1 MEPSKGYEN
10 YPIRIVLLSNIVSLG
25 IDALGFFIILRLG
38 LVYSLIYLFYL
49 IILEYRLMKSGCI
62 SCYYWGKR
70 CAFGKGKLSSYLFK
84 KGDTK
89 RFCAKEMTWKDMIPD
104 IMVSL
109 IPLSV
114 GIILLI
120 INFDLVLLIAILL
133 LVLLTT
139 SGNGYVRGT
148 LACNNCKQKET
159 GCPAYMLFNKN
170 KKSD

>member
-109 IPLSV
+109 IP
-114 GIILLI
+114 
-120 INFDLVLLIAILL
+120 
-133 LVLLTT
+133 
-139 SGNGYVRGT
+139 
-148 LACNNCKQKET
+148 
-159 GCPAYMLFNKN
+159 
-170 KKSD
+170 